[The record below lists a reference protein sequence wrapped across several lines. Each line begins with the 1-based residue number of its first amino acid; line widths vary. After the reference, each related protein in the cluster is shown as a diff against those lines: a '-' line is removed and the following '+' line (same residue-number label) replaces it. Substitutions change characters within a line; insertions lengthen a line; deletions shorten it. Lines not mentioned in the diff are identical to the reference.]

1 MKAIKKALVA
11 SLAAATLF
19 TGGITPALAEQAH
32 QGIDTYASSSVS
44 TYSFLQFQE
53 DISYTCGIW
62 LRVKY
67 TYNDAYGTISAINSI
82 SMTRCPSGI
91 SNVSWTYTKMNGGDY
106 YLIIVHY
113 TKGGQRISETGK
125 LWA

>member
-1 MKAIKKALVA
+1 MKAINKALVVGMT
-11 SLAAATLF
+11 AATLF
-19 TGGITPALAEQAH
+19 TGSTSPALAAQTIQIDNAGAQAA
-32 QGIDTYASSSVS
+32 TARR
-44 TYSFLQFQE
+44 SFLQLQE
-53 DISYTCGIW
+53 DVSYTCGIW

-67 TYNDAYGTISAINSI
+67 TYNDAYGTISGINSI
-82 SMTRCPSGI
+82 TMTRCPSGI

-113 TKGGQRISETGK
+113 AQNGQRLSETGK